1 MVERESTCGKGCAP
15 GVSIFRA
22 VLPVVDGFYCVAA
35 PKSATER
42 RVAALEAQRSKLAAF
57 EVPPRDT
64 KIALVSGGGG
74 FSGSGSGSPTVDAS
88 AGAGAGAGAGA
99 AAGAGAGAGSDSAA
113 APVVG
118 DGSLVAEAMRARQ
131 EAMKRAEVCPRL

>member
-1 MVERESTCGKGCAP
+1 MVERESTCGKRRAP

-22 VLPVVDGFYCVAA
+22 VFPLVDGFYCVAA

-88 AGAGAGAGAGA
+88 AGAGAGAGV
-99 AAGAGAGAGSDSAA
+99 GAGAGAGSDSAA

>member
-88 AGAGAGAGAGA
+88 AGAGAGAGV
-99 AAGAGAGAGSDSAA
+99 GAGAGAGSDSAA